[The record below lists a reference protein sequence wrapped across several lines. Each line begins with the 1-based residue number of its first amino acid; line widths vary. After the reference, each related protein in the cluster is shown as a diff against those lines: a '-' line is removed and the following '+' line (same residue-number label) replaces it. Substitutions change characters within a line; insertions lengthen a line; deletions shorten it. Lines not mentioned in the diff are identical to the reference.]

1 MTQVMKL
8 ITVSNLPKAICGS
21 NSDMKFRFFSST
33 LNNAIFALRQILDLV
48 PGY

>member
-1 MTQVMKL
+1 MKL

-21 NSDMKFRFFSST
+21 NSEMEFHFFSYT
-33 LNNAIFALRQILDLV
+33 LDNTIFALRQIIGLV